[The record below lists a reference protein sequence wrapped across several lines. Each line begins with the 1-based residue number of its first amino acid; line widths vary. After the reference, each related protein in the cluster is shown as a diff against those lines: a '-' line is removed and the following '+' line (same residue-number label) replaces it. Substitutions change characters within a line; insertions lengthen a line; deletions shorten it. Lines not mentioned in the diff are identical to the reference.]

1 MHANINN
8 MEKKVPQVVCGVTAQ
23 TQIAQMTL

>member
-8 MEKKVPQVVCGVTAQ
+8 MEKKVPQAVCAMTAQ